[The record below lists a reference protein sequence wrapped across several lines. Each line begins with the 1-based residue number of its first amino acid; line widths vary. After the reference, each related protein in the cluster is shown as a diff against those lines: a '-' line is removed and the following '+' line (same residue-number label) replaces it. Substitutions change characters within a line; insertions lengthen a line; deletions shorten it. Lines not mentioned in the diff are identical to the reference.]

1 MADPELEAIRQQRL
15 SQLQSQYKGT
25 GDPEAEK
32 LKADQ
37 LKAREDAKNSILSQ
51 ILDQAARARLNTL
64 MLCKPEKG
72 RLVENLLL
80 QMAQTG
86 QICSKVT
93 EDALI
98 KLLENVSSRTQSQ
111 TSVKFDRRRA
121 ALDSDDDDL

>member
-1 MADPELEAIRQQRL
+1 
-15 SQLQSQYKGT
+15 
-25 GDPEAEK
+25 
-32 LKADQ
+32 
-37 LKAREDAKNSILSQ
+37 
-51 ILDQAARARLNTL
+51 